1 MKEASQGSIGI
12 KFHSRW
18 GEKNLSESKKNV
30 QILQTCF
37 CMHDC
42 SLFKLYS
49 NVKAWVFLVNCFSQF
64 IGRGFTNHSK
74 NWIYLR
80 NNVVHYHFS
89 LPKLTA
95 ALNLWSVIKTHL
107 KAHPR
112 SSCFRGN
119 TRKGK
124 FFTRKVWSPIL
135 RQLKHWFVFSLEGP
149 IIEVVYLARN
159 VPWLR
164 EGRNPT
170 FVIRQFD
177 VIDEKMKKNDEL
189 SSIALQ
195 RILLA
200 CCNITVSGTCYRILS
215 GTRYRVLVQ
224 NALQLHGNFGV
235 PLVFPQCSA
244 AFPQCPAAFH

>member
-1 MKEASQGSIGI
+1 M
-12 KFHSRW
+12 R
-18 GEKNLSESKKNV
+18 GEKPFWKQKKV

-37 CMHDC
+37 CMHDR

-49 NVKAWVFLVNCFSQF
+49 NVKAWVFVVNCFSQF
-64 IGRGFTNHSK
+64 IGCGFTNHFKS
-74 NWIYLR
+74 WIYLQ
-80 NNVVHYHFS
+80 NNVAHYHFS
-89 LPKLTA
+89 LRKYSCFK
-95 ALNLWSVIKTHL
+95 SVI
-107 KAHPR
+107 
-112 SSCFRGN
+112 GN
-119 TRKGK
+119 QNSLESTPAIVLFSRRYKKGK
-124 FFTRKVWSPIL
+124 FFTRKVWWLSTPSSSIL
-135 RQLKHWFVFSLEGP
+135 RQPKHWFVFSLEGP
-149 IIEVVYLARN
+149 IIEVIYLARN

-164 EGRNPT
+164 EGRNPK

-177 VIDEKMKKNDEL
+177 VIDEEMKKNDEL
-189 SSIALQ
+189 SSIELQ

-244 AFPQCPAAFH
+244 AFPQCPEAFH